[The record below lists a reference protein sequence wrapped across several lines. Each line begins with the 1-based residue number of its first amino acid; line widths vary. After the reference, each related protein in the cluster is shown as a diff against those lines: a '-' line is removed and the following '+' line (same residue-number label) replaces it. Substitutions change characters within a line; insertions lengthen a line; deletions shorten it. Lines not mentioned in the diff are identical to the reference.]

1 MMKSHTTI
9 CDVCGMEITMNMDER
24 IKRINELYHKSQ
36 NEGLTDDEKLEQ
48 SILRQEYVD
57 SIKRNMKAQLDNIE
71 IVRPDGSVEKLKP
84 SYKKNKNK
92 EK

>member
-1 MMKSHTTI
+1 MKSHTTI

>member
-1 MMKSHTTI
+1 MKSHTTI

-84 SYKKNKNK
+84 SYKKTKNK

>member
-1 MMKSHTTI
+1 MKSHTTI

-36 NEGLTDDEKLEQ
+36 NEGLTDEEKLEQ

-84 SYKKNKNK
+84 SYKQNNK
-92 EK
+92 

>member
-1 MMKSHTTI
+1 MKSHTTI
-9 CDVCGMEITMNMDER
+9 CDVCGMEIIMNMDER

-84 SYKKNKNK
+84 SYKKNKK
-92 EK
+92 

>member
-1 MMKSHTTI
+1 MKSHTTI

-36 NEGLTDDEKLEQ
+36 NEGLTDEEKLEQ
-48 SILRQEYVD
+48 SILRQEYVE

-71 IVRPDGSVEKLKP
+71 IVRPDGSVEKIKP
-84 SYKKNKNK
+84 SYKKNKK
-92 EK
+92 

>member
-1 MMKSHTTI
+1 MKSHTTI

-24 IKRINELYHKSQ
+24 IKRINELYQKSQ
-36 NEGLTDDEKLEQ
+36 NEGLTDEEKLEQ

-57 SIKRNMKAQLDNIE
+57 SIKRNMRAQLDNIE

-84 SYKKNKNK
+84 SYKKNKK
-92 EK
+92 

>member
-1 MMKSHTTI
+1 
-9 CDVCGMEITMNMDER
+9 MNMDER

-48 SILRQEYVD
+48 SILWQEYVD

-84 SYKKNKNK
+84 SYKKNKK
-92 EK
+92 

>member
-1 MMKSHTTI
+1 MKSHTTI

-24 IKRINELYHKSQ
+24 IKRINELYHK
-36 NEGLTDDEKLEQ
+36 

-84 SYKKNKNK
+84 SYKKNKK
-92 EK
+92 